1 MGAPLANGGRVK
13 HINGTATVTAA
24 KTEFQ
29 ATESS
34 WLSIFNADAT
44 NNLLVSFDGGTLFT
58 TVRPTTRLE
67 GPFAVKQL
75 SVKSSAATVAYEI
88 LHTSVV

>member
-1 MGAPLANGGRVK
+1 MGAPLSQGGRVK
-13 HINGTATVTAA
+13 HINGTAVVTAA
-24 KTEFQ
+24 NTEKQ

-44 NNLLVSFDGGTLFT
+44 NNLLVSFDEGKTFA
-58 TVRPTTRLE
+58 TVRPVTRLE
-67 GPFAVKQL
+67 GPFAVRQL